1 MIPLAKWAP
10 HLISV
15 YCCGFIHPLS
25 NQYVSNRSILLESR
39 RWIYG
44 PVLCVTR
51 AGCRMR
57 TTLVITYALCAK
69 RCCPFPLVSVA
80 ISILE
85 RNLLDSTAKWRI
97 SPQETVRQI
106 VSVSP
111 LINLGYFIV
120 PCNLI
125 SQHGY
130 LCLKC
135 LKLKCDGT
143 EGIQNPGVALP
154 REHISLSVYAY
165 VCFSVKLCS
174 CVRQKRGQMFL
185 VWLHPLWLLSE
196 CWHD

>member
-1 MIPLAKWAP
+1 MDLWPC
-10 HLISV
+10 V
-15 YCCGFIHPLS
+15 VC
-25 NQYVSNRSILLESR
+25 NES
-39 RWIYG
+39 WLPYADDFSHY
-44 PVLCVTR
+44 LC
-51 AGCRMR
+51 
-57 TTLVITYALCAK
+57 ALCQTLLSFSSCL
-69 RCCPFPLVSVA
+69 RCYKLF
-80 ISILE
+80 E
-85 RNLLDSTAKWRI
+85 RNLLASTAKWRI